1 MRPSA
6 VLQDLEGLRE
16 LVEQEPGF
24 DLGEWA
30 FVVDDQAQRTANDLE
45 VAVDLA
51 DSAAVL
57 ERGGVDQE
65 DGVEQTERFAIDGV
79 ILLEEERE
87 LLS

>member
-1 MRPSA
+1 M
-6 VLQDLEGLRE
+6 
-16 LVEQEPGF
+16 
-24 DLGEWA
+24 
-30 FVVDDQAQRTANDLE
+30 VDDQAQRTANDLE

-65 DGVEQTERFAIDGV
+65 DGVEQTEGFAIDGV